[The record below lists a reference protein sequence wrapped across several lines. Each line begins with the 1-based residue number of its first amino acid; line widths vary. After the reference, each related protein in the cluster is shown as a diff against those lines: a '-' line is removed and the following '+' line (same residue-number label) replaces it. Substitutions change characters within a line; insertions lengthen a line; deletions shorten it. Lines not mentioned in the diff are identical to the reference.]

1 MHLSKVKPIVAACIL
16 LAACSAPRVSIGDD
30 MAKPPPAAL
39 PLFDGSDTRTHQPPQ
54 GELVRP
60 VVPDYRKLYDMVL
73 SCWPADS
80 WFRGEVYAEARLSSR
95 TDTTS
100 SSYDATTGT
109 LTQRGDKYVAL
120 VARIPIASAIELDRE
135 RGREADRRGKV
146 ADAVGELVSAFSER
160 VLNAR
165 QLSLTRALEKRSQE
179 RVRVGVA
186 ETSEQVKYLEQV
198 ATLESKI
205 EMLKAAEIK
214 ARLHI
219 VGMCDARKM
228 SLIDGYLDNFNGA
241 R

>member
-16 LAACSAPRVSIGDD
+16 LAACSAPRVSIGDAL
-30 MAKPPPAAL
+30 AKPPPML

-80 WFRGEVYAEARLSSR
+80 WFRGEVYAEGRLSSR
-95 TDTTS
+95 TNTTS

-109 LTQRGDKYVAL
+109 LAQRGDKYVAL
-120 VARIPIASAIELDRE
+120 VARIPIASAMELDKE

-146 ADAVGELVSAFSER
+146 ATAVGELVGAFSER

-198 ATLESKI
+198 AMLESKI
-205 EMLKAAEIK
+205 ELLKAAEIK
-214 ARLHI
+214 ARLQI
-219 VGMCDARKM
+219 IGMCDSRKM
-228 SLIDGYLDNFNGA
+228 SVIDDYVDNFKDA